1 MMFLDL
7 NDPKKYKRRSVINL
21 VLKGESCCY
30 YRLTSKKEKKMIGFR
45 NLVCHKH
52 VSHIFLKI
60 LNIILCRYN

>member
-30 YRLTSKKEKKMIGFR
+30 YRLTGKKEKNDWIQKFGMP
-45 NLVCHKH
+45 
-52 VSHIFLKI
+52 
-60 LNIILCRYN
+60 

>member
-1 MMFLDL
+1 MFFFLDL
-7 NDPKKYKRRSVINL
+7 NDPKKYQRRSAINL

-30 YRLTSKKEKKMIGFR
+30 YRLTGKKKMIGFR
-45 NLVCHKH
+45 NLVYHKH

>member
-30 YRLTSKKEKKMIGFR
+30 YRLTGKKEKK
-45 NLVCHKH
+45 
-52 VSHIFLKI
+52 
-60 LNIILCRYN
+60 